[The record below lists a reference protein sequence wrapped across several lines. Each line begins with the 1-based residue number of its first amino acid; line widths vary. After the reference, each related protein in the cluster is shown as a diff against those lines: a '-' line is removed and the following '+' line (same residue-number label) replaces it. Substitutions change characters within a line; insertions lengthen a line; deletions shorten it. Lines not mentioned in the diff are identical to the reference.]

1 MVEICSGAFIIQMLC
16 AIETLDNRR
25 VYNLKEALYKTTVK
39 YDGVRMV
46 DDINPRPLFYPIMST
61 LKI

>member
-1 MVEICSGAFIIQMLC
+1 MYSGDFIIQMLC

-25 VYNLKEALYKTTVK
+25 VYNLEEALYKTTVK
-39 YDGVRMV
+39 YDGVRTV
-46 DDINPRPLFYPIMST
+46 DDINLRPLFYLIMSV